1 MINDQKNE
9 ENIKEKHPN
18 STISKNLINDNHLEG
33 ILTKRE
39 LVIATSIVQN
49 ETNKYIAHKLHIS
62 EGTVKRMVYNI
73 YQKLGITS
81 RVELTKLFYN
91 CMDE

>member
-1 MINDQKNE
+1 MLNDQKNE
-9 ENIKEKHPN
+9 ENIKENHLKG
-18 STISKNLINDNHLEG
+18 TISKNLINDNHLEG

-39 LVIATSIVQN
+39 LVIAASIAQN
-49 ETNKYIAHKLHIS
+49 ETNKYIAYKLHIS